1 MTGIRKRVTI
11 GFLSIVVLL
20 FFSGLVS
27 LFELN
32 HMSQDIDSILSSN
45 RKSITLSE
53 NMLDAIRANDRAVIH
68 YAVLRDTTY
77 ADSCRVRS
85 EAFIAKIADARQETS
100 SAAAPFFDS
109 LDMYAQRLA
118 SLVEELRS
126 SHRVEQS
133 YMAEEF
139 FSLAPAFNGSE
150 WYNTEYLPAY
160 NVASGQILQV
170 LTYAQS
176 SLSPRAERLSR
187 NAYRA
192 VTPVFISLVVMI
204 VILLMFYYFIRIY
217 ALNPIVEMNKNLGD
231 WMRYRLPFGIKAE
244 CRDELAELRD
254 KIESVTT
261 NTKISPK

>member
-1 MTGIRKRVTI
+1 
-11 GFLSIVVLL
+11 
-20 FFSGLVS
+20 
-27 LFELN
+27 
-32 HMSQDIDSILSSN
+32 
-45 RKSITLSE
+45 
-53 NMLDAIRANDRAVIH
+53 
-68 YAVLRDTTY
+68 
-77 ADSCRVRS
+77 
-85 EAFIAKIADARQETS
+85 
-100 SAAAPFFDS
+100 
-109 LDMYAQRLA
+109 MYAQRLA

-139 FSLAPAFNGSE
+139 FALAPVFNGSE

-170 LTYAQS
+170 LTYAQN